1 MSMKIEDIEK
11 FNKIADDE
19 INVYSL
25 EVIDGVVKE
34 EICKEILTTCGIA
47 EDVAPYI
54 EFLKEDEGGFKK
66 LNEFI
71 KKNSSDDEWETE
83 LFDDMYIIGF
93 HDNNYITL
101 DKEGRVM
108 YVDYE
113 RMTKE
118 LVNNSLEKFFDII
131 IKFNFMIEDYYNDNP
146 DGDFFEDGMT
156 DEVIEKFIV
165 YINKIDENVL
175 EDNTFWN
182 LVIEECREL

>member
-1 MSMKIEDIEK
+1 
-11 FNKIADDE
+11 
-19 INVYSL
+19 
-25 EVIDGVVKE
+25 
-34 EICKEILTTCGIA
+34 
-47 EDVAPYI
+47 
-54 EFLKEDEGGFKK
+54 
-66 LNEFI
+66 
-71 KKNSSDDEWETE
+71 
-83 LFDDMYIIGF
+83 
-93 HDNNYITL
+93 
-101 DKEGRVM
+101 
-108 YVDYE
+108 
-113 RMTKE
+113 MTKE

>member
-1 MSMKIEDIEK
+1 
-11 FNKIADDE
+11 
-19 INVYSL
+19 
-25 EVIDGVVKE
+25 
-34 EICKEILTTCGIA
+34 
-47 EDVAPYI
+47 
-54 EFLKEDEGGFKK
+54 
-66 LNEFI
+66 
-71 KKNSSDDEWETE
+71 
-83 LFDDMYIIGF
+83 
-93 HDNNYITL
+93 
-101 DKEGRVM
+101 M